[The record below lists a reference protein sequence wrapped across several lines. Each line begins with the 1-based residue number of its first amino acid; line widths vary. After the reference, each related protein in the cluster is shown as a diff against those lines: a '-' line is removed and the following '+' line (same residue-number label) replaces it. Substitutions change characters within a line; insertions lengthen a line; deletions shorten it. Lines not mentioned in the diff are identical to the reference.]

1 MVTVSKRDIAIAF
14 SVFFF
19 FGVFLGYGTNT
30 LLQNPTEKVFNAT
43 VVKIKGRYFL
53 NGNNQQLLP
62 IQWNKLVEGDT
73 HCVRISYDVDGFVSR
88 IDVSEPGAK
97 CND

>member
-1 MVTVSKRDIAIAF
+1 MISVSKRDIAVA
-14 SVFFF
+14 
-19 FGVFLGYGTNT
+19 FGVFFLFGVFFGYGTNT
-30 LLQNPTEKVFNAT
+30 LLQEPTEKVFNAT
-43 VVKIKGRYFL
+43 VVKIKGRHFL

-73 HCVRISYDVDGFVSR
+73 HCVRIDYDVDGFVSR